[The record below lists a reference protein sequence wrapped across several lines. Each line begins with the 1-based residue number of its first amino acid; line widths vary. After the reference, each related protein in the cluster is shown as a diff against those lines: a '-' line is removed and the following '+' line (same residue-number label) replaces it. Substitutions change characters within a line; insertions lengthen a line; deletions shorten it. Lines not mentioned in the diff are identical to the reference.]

1 MPATIEVN
9 KQSVK
14 DLLSSGR
21 EHKFLI
27 PEYQR
32 PYAWGYDQIETLF
45 EDLWDFATSDTGGFD
60 NKGTYFLGS
69 IVSFENE
76 NGEQE
81 IIDGQQRITSLFL
94 LLRAIYTYL
103 QNMKEKPKAAF
114 NFINQIEPA
123 IWETDKET
131 GDVFYSK
138 ILIKSLVMSDE
149 GNEELRK
156 ILETGIA
163 NPDAKD
169 NYSKNYNRFL
179 VLLKNKAQENPLQI
193 YSFFYAILNQAILF
207 PIKAYSQDDALKI
220 FSTLNDRGLPLSDSD
235 IFKATIYNSLNSE
248 QKKFFINKWKE
259 LEESAEYIGE
269 STQQLFY
276 YYMFFLRA
284 KNKDIKTTT
293 PGLRKYFTENKDKL
307 LDLSLLDNLVLIL
320 DLFKVINIHD
330 SIDEDWSKDVNVRKS
345 LDILSS
351 YPNEFWK
358 YPVVIYY
365 ISHHKLDN
373 FCVLFNSFLNKLI
386 VELLSK
392 YLVTPTINAV
402 KGDILKLD
410 SFIIDSSLPIFDF
423 KPVDQEALKNT
434 IKTPHKS
441 VTRMLLKILAYQKQD
456 SLLPDKWEIEH
467 IFPQKWQP
475 TYFSNHSTDE
485 INEKIEHLG
494 NKVPFEKKLN
504 IIASNG
510 YFDKKKEEYAKSS
523 IQIVKGL
530 IAYGHEWNLDSIAE
544 RDVRVT
550 DAIMGLF
557 LKWNNEY
564 KINNSDLLENS
575 LPSEEDLAR
584 IEEYKK
590 RGWIKE

>member
-1 MPATIEVN
+1 MSATIEVN

-21 EHKFLI
+21 EHRFLI

-45 EDLWDFATSDTGGFD
+45 EDLWDFATSDAGGFD

-103 QNMKEKPKAAF
+103 QNMKEKPKAAL

-248 QKKFFINKWKE
+248 QKKSFINKWKE

-307 LDLSLLDNLVLIL
+307 LDLYLLDNLTLIL

-330 SIDEDWSKDVNVRKS
+330 SVDEEWSKDVNIKKG

-373 FCVLFNSFLNKLI
+373 FCALFNSFLNKLI
-386 VELLSK
+386 VKLLSK

-410 SFIIDSSLPIFDF
+410 SLIIDSSLPVFDF
-423 KPVDQEALKNT
+423 KPVDQEVLKNT

-441 VTRMLLKILAYQKQD
+441 VTRMLLKILAYQKQN
-456 SLLPDKWEIEH
+456 SLLPDKWEI
-467 IFPQKWQP
+467 
-475 TYFSNHSTDE
+475 
-485 INEKIEHLG
+485 
-494 NKVPFEKKLN
+494 
-504 IIASNG
+504 
-510 YFDKKKEEYAKSS
+510 
-523 IQIVKGL
+523 
-530 IAYGHEWNLDSIAE
+530 
-544 RDVRVT
+544 
-550 DAIMGLF
+550 
-557 LKWNNEY
+557 
-564 KINNSDLLENS
+564 
-575 LPSEEDLAR
+575 
-584 IEEYKK
+584 
-590 RGWIKE
+590 